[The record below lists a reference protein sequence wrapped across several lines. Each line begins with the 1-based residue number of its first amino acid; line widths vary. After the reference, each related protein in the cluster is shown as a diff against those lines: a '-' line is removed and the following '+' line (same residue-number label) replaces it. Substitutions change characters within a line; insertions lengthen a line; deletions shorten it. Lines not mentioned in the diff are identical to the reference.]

1 MAPLPGDDG
10 STRAADGDRR
20 SGTTA
25 GQPAPPDAGAGGAL
39 APGAA
44 GTSTERDREI
54 LDAIAHERDS
64 MEELAARLVAAP
76 TVLGEEGPGQA
87 VMREALEG
95 LGLRPVDVP
104 MDADALRA
112 HPGHSPF
119 SWDVGGK
126 ANVVAT
132 WERAAGTDDA
142 PGRSLILNGHID
154 VVSPEP
160 LARWETSPF
169 QASRDDDWMYGRGA
183 ADMKSGLAAIVGAV
197 AGLKRLGG
205 SPRAPVTLESVVE
218 EECTGNGTLQCI
230 LAGYTADAAIVAEP
244 FGNGITTSQVG
255 VLWFDVRVPGV
266 PGHAGEERPGSN
278 AIEQSYALMR
288 ALRGLEA
295 ELNVAPPPPFDR
307 VAHPIA
313 MNVGVIRGGDWPS
326 TAPGEC
332 VTSYRIALYPGTRIR
347 DLQDRIE
354 AVVAGVAAAD
364 PGFVEAPQV
373 LYDGFASHGY
383 SIGDD
388 APLVAMLAGA
398 FGRGTGA
405 PPALV
410 ATTGTSDAGM
420 LGLYGETP
428 AVCFGPYAEQVHAV
442 DERVYL
448 PSIVQTAQV
457 LGLFIADWC
466 GLDSG

>member
-1 MAPLPGDDG
+1 M
-10 STRAADGDRR
+10 
-20 SGTTA
+20 
-25 GQPAPPDAGAGGAL
+25 
-39 APGAA
+39 
-44 GTSTERDREI
+44 ERDREI
-54 LDAIAHERDS
+54 LEAIEEERDS

-76 TVLGEEGPGQA
+76 TVLGDEGAGQA
-87 VMREALEG
+87 VMREALAV

-119 SWDVGGK
+119 SWDLGGK
-126 ANVVAT
+126 VNVVAT
-132 WERAAGTDDA
+132 WEGATDPGDA

-160 LARWETSPF
+160 LSRWRSSPF
-169 QASRDDDWMYGRGA
+169 AAARDGDWMYGRGA
-183 ADMKSGLAAIVGAV
+183 ADMKAGLAAIVGAV
-197 AGLKRLGG
+197 AGLRRLGC

-244 FGNGITTSQVG
+244 FGSAITTSQVG
-255 VLWFDVRVPGV
+255 VLWFTVRVAGV
-266 PGHAGEERPGSN
+266 PGHAGGELPSN

-288 ALRGLEA
+288 ALRRLEA
-295 ELNVAPPPPFDR
+295 ELNAAPPSPYDVF
-307 VAHPIA
+307 AHPISL
-313 MNVGVIRGGDWPS
+313 NVGVIRGGDWPS

-332 VTSYRIALYPGTRIR
+332 VTSYRIALYPGTRVR
-347 DLQDRIE
+347 DLQDRLE
-354 AVVAGVAAAD
+354 AIVAEVAAAD

-373 LYDGFASHGY
+373 LYDGFASEGY

-388 APLVAMLAGA
+388 APLVAALAGA
-398 FGRGTGA
+398 FGRGTGS
-405 PPALV
+405 PPAVV

-420 LGLYGETP
+420 LGLYGGTP

-466 GLDSG
+466 GLDG

>member
-1 MAPLPGDDG
+1 MEPLPGDDSPG
-10 STRAADGDRR
+10 RADGDRR
-20 SGTTA
+20 PPESA
-25 GQPAPPDAGAGGAL
+25 ASPAPPSPGAQSAL
-39 APGAA
+39 AAKGDAA
-44 GTSTERDREI
+44 PTERDRAI
-54 LDAIAHERDS
+54 LEAIAQERGS

-76 TVLGEEGPGQA
+76 TVLGDEEPGQA
-87 VMREALEG
+87 AMREALEG
-95 LGLRPVDVP
+95 LGLRPIDVP

-132 WERAAGTDDA
+132 WEPAPGTDES

-160 LARWETSPF
+160 LARWGTPPF
-169 QASRDDDWMYGRGA
+169 EASRDGDWMYGRGA
-183 ADMKSGLAAIVGAV
+183 ADMKSGLAAIIGAV
-197 AGLKRLGG
+197 AGLRRLGG

-244 FGNGITTSQVG
+244 FGAGITTSQVG
-255 VLWFDVRVPGV
+255 VLWFDVRVAGV

-278 AIEQSYALMR
+278 AIEQSYAVVR

-295 ELNVAPPPPFDR
+295 ELNVAPPPPYDR
-307 VAHPIA
+307 LAHPIS

-332 VTSYRIALYPGTRIR
+332 VISYRIALYPGTRIR

-354 AVVAGVAAAD
+354 AIVAEVAAAD
-364 PGFVEAPQV
+364 PAFVEPPQV

-388 APLVAMLAGA
+388 APLVVELAGA
-398 FGRGTGA
+398 FGRATGG

-410 ATTGTSDAGM
+410 PTTGTSDAGM

-428 AVCFGPYAEQVHAV
+428 AVCFGPYAERVHAV

-466 GLDSG
+466 GLDG

>member
-1 MAPLPGDDG
+1 
-10 STRAADGDRR
+10 
-20 SGTTA
+20 
-25 GQPAPPDAGAGGAL
+25 
-39 APGAA
+39 
-44 GTSTERDREI
+44 
-54 LDAIAHERDS
+54 

-76 TVLGEEGPGQA
+76 TVLGDEGPGQA
-87 VMREALEG
+87 VMREALAG

-119 SWDVGGK
+119 SWDVEGK
-126 ANVVAT
+126 TNVVAT
-132 WERAAGTDDA
+132 WEGTAGADDA

-160 LARWETSPF
+160 LARWETAPF
-169 QASRDDDWMYGRGA
+169 QASRDGDWMYGRGA

-197 AGLKRLGG
+197 AGLRRLGG

-255 VLWFDVRVPGV
+255 VLWFDVRVAGV

-295 ELNVAPPPPFDR
+295 ELNVGPPPPYDR
-307 VAHPIA
+307 LAHPTS
-313 MNVGVIRGGDWPS
+313 MNIGVIRGGDWPS

-354 AVVAGVAAAD
+354 AIVAGVAAAD
-364 PGFVEAPQV
+364 PGFLEAPQV

-388 APLVAMLAGA
+388 APLVASLAGA

-410 ATTGTSDAGM
+410 PTTGTSDAGM
-420 LGLYGETP
+420 LGLYGDTP

-466 GLDSG
+466 GLDG